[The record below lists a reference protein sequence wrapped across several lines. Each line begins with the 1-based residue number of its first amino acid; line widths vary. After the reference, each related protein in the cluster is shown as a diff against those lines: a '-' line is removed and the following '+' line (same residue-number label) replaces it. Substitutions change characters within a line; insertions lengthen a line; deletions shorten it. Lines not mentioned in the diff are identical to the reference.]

1 MGTRPTKAKDN
12 VFCKA
17 RLEAASYND
26 KLKSRAGAAEALGY
40 ASESTI
46 SDWELGISAPP
57 PEAVLKMSDL
67 YNAPELVNTYCRCMC
82 PLGVDVPK
90 ADIETLD
97 RISINALSVFRKLAN
112 TKEMLLD
119 IAADGKVDKSES
131 DDMRRILDNLKEL
144 ERVAQN
150 LRLWVK
156 KNLQ

>member
-17 RLEAASYND
+17 RLEAALYND

-46 SDWELGISAPP
+46 ADWELGICIPT
-57 PEAVLKMSDL
+57 PEAALKMSDL
-67 YNAPELVNTYCRCMC
+67 YNAPELVNIYCRCMC

-90 ADIETLD
+90 ADIATLD
-97 RISINALSVFRKLAN
+97 RISISALSIFRKLEG

-119 IAADGKVDKSES
+119 IAADGKVDESEKE
-131 DDMRRILDNLKEL
+131 DMQKILDNLEEL
-144 ERVAQN
+144 EQVAQS

-156 KNLQ
+156 KNL